1 MLSLNKSY
9 RVRVVID
16 VSAKINKA
24 CLNDNLLPGIDLLNN
39 LVSVTTKTIRYY
51 IAKWM
56 HIYFERLISPVLP
69 IMR

>member
-51 IAKWM
+51 IAK
-56 HIYFERLISPVLP
+56 
-69 IMR
+69 

>member
-16 VSAKINKA
+16 ASAKINKA

-39 LVSVTTKTIRYY
+39 LVQSLQKQSVITLPNECT
-51 IAKWM
+51 
-56 HIYFERLISPVLP
+56 FISKG
-69 IMR
+69 